1 MSDYISA
8 SQSRGETILKGL
20 DSPVH
25 LKISFLL
32 PLGLAFCLLIA
43 AFTYLIFSNSQ
54 QQVDITADQTVA
66 SIHNIF
72 WYHVKIDS
80 NKLEAVTQTLL
91 QNKDIE
97 AAFTENNRSQLL
109 SLSTPLFQELSKDHG
124 ITHFYYHT
132 LKRENLLR
140 VHKPEH
146 YGDIIDRFT
155 MLEAESLGSA
165 SSGIE
170 LGVLGT
176 FTLRHVSPWYNS
188 NHQLIGYIE
197 LGMDLNRI
205 FRSIELLYNTH
216 LYILINKKYLNKSR
230 WIEGMQMLGYASNW
244 DTLDE
249 YVVTNLKVGQS
260 LPAAFSSNYASP
272 ETIATGEFNMT
283 LEGLKHRAR
292 VIPIADKGNQKI
304 ANIWMLID
312 TDQEIED
319 SFQLTLIATT
329 VAVTLGLI
337 LFALFFKLVTRIELK
352 LNKHQQNIQS
362 IASRDGLTGV
372 YNRRSFDTIIIKEF
386 DRAQR
391 YKRPLSLLI
400 LDIDHFKQVNDTFG
414 HIAGDDILKEL
425 AKLLSKQ
432 LRSSDHL
439 ARFGGEEFVVILPE
453 TTLEKAHLVA
463 NRIRKRCFQK
473 EFKPGE
479 DFTRISV
486 SIGISSFPKPSA
498 SLDDLISHADTALY
512 EAKETGR
519 NRVCD
524 FNPESPAM
532 MVTNLLS
539 SYLKHH

>member
-1 MSDYISA
+1 MVSDYISA
-8 SQSRGETILKGL
+8 SPSRGETILKGL

-97 AAFTENNRSQLL
+97 AAFTENNLSQLL

-132 LKRENLLR
+132 LKSENLLR

-230 WIEGMQMLGYASNW
+230 WIEGMQMLGYASSW

-249 YVVTNLKVGQS
+249 YVIGQDKAKKTLS
-260 LPAAFSSNYASP
+260 VAVYNHYKRLNFEDQNSEVELSKSNILIIGPPGTGKTLLAETLARLLDVP
-272 ETIATGEFNMT
+272 FTIADATTLTEAGYVGEDV
-283 LEGLKHRAR
+283 E
-292 VIPIADKGNQKI
+292 
-304 ANIWMLID
+304 
-312 TDQEIED
+312 
-319 SFQLTLIATT
+319 TLIQ
-329 VAVTLGLI
+329 
-337 LFALFFKLVTRIELK
+337 KLPQKCDYDV
-352 LNKHQQNIQS
+352 
-362 IASRDGLTGV
+362 
-372 YNRRSFDTIIIKEF
+372 
-386 DRAQR
+386 
-391 YKRPLSLLI
+391 
-400 LDIDHFKQVNDTFG
+400 
-414 HIAGDDILKEL
+414 
-425 AKLLSKQ
+425 
-432 LRSSDHL
+432 
-439 ARFGGEEFVVILPE
+439 
-453 TTLEKAHLVA
+453 EKAQHGIVHL
-463 NRIRKRCFQK
+463 
-473 EFKPGE
+473 G
-479 DFTRISV
+479 
-486 SIGISSFPKPSA
+486 
-498 SLDDLISHADTALY
+498 
-512 EAKETGR
+512 
-519 NRVCD
+519 
-524 FNPESPAM
+524 
-532 MVTNLLS
+532 
-539 SYLKHH
+539 